1 MIVGFISI
9 FYFIIII
16 AIVPGIYMMIIII
29 GSYLKWRN
37 YSYSQLNDIE
47 ESYTHILQG
56 AIK

>member
-1 MIVGFISI
+1 
-9 FYFIIII
+9 
-16 AIVPGIYMMIIII
+16 MMIIII